1 MSAGYTRDTTPIR
14 ITRSF
19 EPGRMPN
26 QDFGLAAYFL
36 LLLALLLALLAALA
50 FPELAFPEPP
60 LAGMAGEPPFAAA
73 SIRADK
79 RDLIRAALLR

>member
-19 EPGRMPN
+19 EPGRLPN
-26 QDFGLAAYFL
+26 QDFGLAADFL
-36 LLLALLLALLAALA
+36 LLLALLAAPA
-50 FPELAFPEPP
+50 FPELAFPAPP
-60 LAGMAGEPPFAAA
+60 LAGMAGEPPFDAD